1 MDLFRDVRKK
11 NLERVAPLAVRM
23 RPRTLDEFVGQHHF
37 LGPGKLLR
45 RMLEADR
52 LTSVIFYGPPGTGK
66 TTLAQL
72 VATYTKSHFEQVNAA
87 AVGVKEVRA
96 ILDAA
101 KERLGNA
108 GARTVLFLD
117 EIHRFNRAQQDILL
131 GDVEAGYV
139 LLVGATTENPFFA
152 VNSPLISRSQ
162 IFQFAPLSEDEIRL
176 LVRRA
181 LDDPERGFGKV
192 PIRIDP
198 EAIDL
203 WATMSDGDGRR
214 ALMALEV
221 AVLSLMAEKEP
232 GGAGGVSL
240 SSASDVGTADATIH
254 ITLDVAEQSIQRK
267 AIVYD
272 GTGDEHYDAAS
283 ALIKSMRGSDP
294 DAAVYWVARMLEAGE
309 DPRFIARRIAIL
321 ASEDIGNADP
331 QAIVVAAAAFDVV
344 EKIGMPEA
352 QLTLGQAAIYMAT
365 APKSNASAMAI
376 WSAIA
381 DVREGRTIPV
391 PRHLRDTHYKQ
402 AARLGHGKGYK
413 YAHDYAGGV
422 VQQDYLGVEKTYYTP
437 TDRGFEATIGK
448 RLQAIRDLTTMREGD
463 DESPAA
469 AGATGEEAGPA
480 RSGANEG
487 APVRPHPTR
496 SATEAGEP
504 GAFRPPGNPA
514 PEADTPEGGA
524 SQGDAT
530 QRDTRQATTQEGS
543 AQPGPRRGRSRGKGA
558 AAATPTRAGGANEAN
573 PGARGVSNTAGSED
587 TGPA

>member
-1 MDLFRDVRKK
+1 MDLFRDVRRK
-11 NLERVAPLAVRM
+11 NLARVAPLAVRM
-23 RPRTLDEFVGQHHF
+23 RPRTLDEFVGQRHF
-37 LGPGKLLR
+37 LAPGKLLR

-72 VATYTKSHFEQVNAA
+72 IAEYTKSHFEQVNAA

-101 KERLGNA
+101 KERLANA
-108 GARTVLFLD
+108 GERTVLFLD

-139 LLVGATTENPFFA
+139 ILVGATTENPFFA

-162 IFQFAPLSEDEIRL
+162 IFQFAPLSEDDIRT
-176 LVRRA
+176 LVDRA
-181 LDDPERGFGKV
+181 IHDAERGFGKV
-192 PIRIDP
+192 PIRIDK
-198 EAIDL
+198 EAMDL

-221 AVLSLMAEKEP
+221 AVLSMQREGEAPAEP
-232 GGAGGVSL
+232 PASAASGSAGASPSRG
-240 SSASDVGTADATIH
+240 ATIH

-331 QAIVVAAAAFDVV
+331 QAIQVAAAAFDIV

-352 QLTLGQAAIYMAT
+352 QLTLAQAAIYMAT
-365 APKSNASAMAI
+365 APKSNASYLAISQAMQ
-376 WSAIA
+376 
-381 DVREGRTIPV
+381 DVREGRTLPV
-391 PRHLRDTHYKQ
+391 PRHLRDTHYKG
-402 AARLGHGKGYK
+402 AAKLGHGKGYQ
-413 YAHDYAGGV
+413 YAHDFAGGYV
-422 VQQDYLGVEKTYYTP
+422 DQDYLGVDKSYYVP
-437 TDRGFEATIGK
+437 TDRGYEATIAERMR
-448 RLQAIRDLTTMREGD
+448 RLREGQPAAGS
-463 DESPAA
+463 SPA
-469 AGATGEEAGPA
+469 GEAGD
-480 RSGANEG
+480 SGNN
-487 APVRPHPTR
+487 PN
-496 SATEAGEP
+496 SAVPDVSDPQEDG
-504 GAFRPPGNPA
+504 
-514 PEADTPEGGA
+514 GGA
-524 SQGDAT
+524 EPRT
-530 QRDTRQATTQEGS
+530 
-543 AQPGPRRGRSRGKGA
+543 AQPPKSPNMPRAKRRPGKADGPENDGR
-558 AAATPTRAGGANEAN
+558 
-573 PGARGVSNTAGSED
+573 
-587 TGPA
+587 